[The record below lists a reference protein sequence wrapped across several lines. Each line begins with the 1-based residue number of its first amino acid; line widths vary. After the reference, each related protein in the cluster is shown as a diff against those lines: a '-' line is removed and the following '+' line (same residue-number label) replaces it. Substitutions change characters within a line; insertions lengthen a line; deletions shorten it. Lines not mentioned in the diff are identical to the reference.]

1 MYNVHCTLYIAL
13 SKEKL
18 TKLKFQRFT
27 VLTCAIYAVSSSQT
41 KNNLLSNFSRC
52 KYFKRSFIPI
62 VEFNA
67 YQIDFEMILL
77 QKQVSHWVLSG
88 FAPVT
93 VSVNL
98 IKVIYIGIKASD
110 SRKIHILLGRLW
122 LIGRYLYPKVYSAD
136 KSGDPLLL
144 SPCGVCDKCSAEPCS
159 RC

>member
-1 MYNVHCTLYIAL
+1 ML
-13 SKEKL
+13 SE
-18 TKLKFQRFT
+18 
-27 VLTCAIYAVSSSQT
+27 
-41 KNNLLSNFSRC
+41 
-52 KYFKRSFIPI
+52 
-62 VEFNA
+62 
-67 YQIDFEMILL
+67 
-77 QKQVSHWVLSG
+77 

-110 SRKIHILLGRLW
+110 SRKIHILLGRLG